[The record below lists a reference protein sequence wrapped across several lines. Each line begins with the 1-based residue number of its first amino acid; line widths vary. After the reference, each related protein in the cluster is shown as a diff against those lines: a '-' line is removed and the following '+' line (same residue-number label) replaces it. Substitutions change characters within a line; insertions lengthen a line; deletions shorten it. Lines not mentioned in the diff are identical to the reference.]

1 MYISPEEITQSI
13 DIDINY
19 LIEQLKKRKKQGFNE
34 VYLFINDIPA
44 KTFEIGKTTIEDKEK
59 LYITI
64 TL

>member
-1 MYISPEEITQSI
+1 MYITTEELTQSI

-44 KTFEIGKTTIEDKEK
+44 KTFEIGTTTIEDKEK